1 VVGSRRHWQRWSV
14 ALFSAGAL
22 LVSALMI
29 LWGSQLPAAPESG
42 QQPPATI
49 AATKQ
54 VQLPPAA
61 GFSWPQ
67 WQQYQQAQWLVQQS
81 KTSDIRQGVELLQ
94 QLLSLQQQY
103 APLLVELCNSYH
115 ALHIYSDWP
124 LAKVLALCEPLL
136 RQALQLQPDSA
147 LALASF
153 GALLLSQQKLAA
165 AGRYLDQ
172 ALALDADNPQALLW
186 RARLHRQQ
194 DQYPQAIALLQHA
207 IRLNPL
213 SGSLKRHY
221 AYSLIGNGML
231 SEARH
236 QFQQALLLESDYSD
250 RALDELEM
258 LPLTAARAS
267 AFLQWAQR
275 FPDRLQQASV
285 SAASHHFVLLAQ
297 AMLLQAR
304 GEPAN
309 ARRLLQQRAASR
321 PEHAM
326 FQLQALLLPD
336 DVPPHQL
343 AADFLRL
350 YPAFAMDSSAAVRQA
365 LANKQQVLVLYWLL
379 TQNDRVRQQWQ
390 AEILH
395 FVEGQTEADSLDLQ
409 LLCVVGLT
417 EPANQLA
424 RQLLQQDWLPS
435 PHDNYYLAEQHP
447 LWRQLAPDIFASI
460 RKQRQRVL
468 PASQNTN

>member
-1 VVGSRRHWQRWSV
+1 
-14 ALFSAGAL
+14 
-22 LVSALMI
+22 
-29 LWGSQLPAAPESG
+29 
-42 QQPPATI
+42 
-49 AATKQ
+49 
-54 VQLPPAA
+54 
-61 GFSWPQ
+61 
-67 WQQYQQAQWLVQQS
+67 
-81 KTSDIRQGVELLQ
+81 
-94 QLLSLQQQY
+94 
-103 APLLVELCNSYH
+103 
-115 ALHIYSDWP
+115 
-124 LAKVLALCEPLL
+124 
-136 RQALQLQPDSA
+136 
-147 LALASF
+147 
-153 GALLLSQQKLAA
+153 
-165 AGRYLDQ
+165 
-172 ALALDADNPQALLW
+172 
-186 RARLHRQQ
+186 
-194 DQYPQAIALLQHA
+194 
-207 IRLNPL
+207 
-213 SGSLKRHY
+213 
-221 AYSLIGNGML
+221 ML

-275 FPDRLQQASV
+275 FPDRLQQPDRLVNLALIQLSLQQFDAAEQTLQQASV